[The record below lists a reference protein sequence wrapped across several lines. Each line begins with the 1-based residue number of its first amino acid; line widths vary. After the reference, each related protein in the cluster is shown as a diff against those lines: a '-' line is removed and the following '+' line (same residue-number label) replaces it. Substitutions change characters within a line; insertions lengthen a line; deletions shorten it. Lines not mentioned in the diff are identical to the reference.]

1 MVISGETAAV
11 EEACEALK
19 AAGAKRA
26 LLLPVNGAFHSPLMQ
41 SAQEKLAKAI
51 EGVKFNNPI
60 LPIYQNVTTTAVT
73 DPEEIKKNLIAQL
86 TGSVKWTQ
94 TIQNMVKDGAN
105 HFVEVGPGKT
115 LQGLIKKISPNVM
128 VSSGI

>member
-1 MVISGETAAV
+1 ME
-11 EEACEALK
+11 L
-19 AAGAKRA
+19 
-26 LLLPVNGAFHSPLMQ
+26 
-41 SAQEKLAKAI
+41 
-51 EGVKFNNPI
+51 
-60 LPIYQNVTTTAVT
+60 
-73 DPEEIKKNLIAQL
+73 IKKNLIAQL